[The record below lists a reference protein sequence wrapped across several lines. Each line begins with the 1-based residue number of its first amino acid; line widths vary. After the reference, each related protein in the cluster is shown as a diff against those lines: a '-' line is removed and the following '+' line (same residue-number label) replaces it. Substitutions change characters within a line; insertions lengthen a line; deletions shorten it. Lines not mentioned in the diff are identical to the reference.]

1 MEALDDWADSRP
13 QTSRQSGV
21 LDDREDHS
29 SNDNAART
37 TFYHQERKA
46 DDKGNIRTMIT
57 NWKTGHQ

>member
-37 TFYHQERKA
+37 TFFYHQERKA
-46 DDKGNIRTMIT
+46 DDNDKGNMRTMIK
-57 NWKTGHQ
+57 N

>member
-46 DDKGNIRTMIT
+46 DDNDKGNMRTMIT
-57 NWKTGHQ
+57 S